1 MSARAMR
8 QCVRNRTI
16 TVWAI
21 LLVLAVGRLTAQN
34 ATGTLVGHVKDPNG
48 AAVAAAQVSVTNM
61 DTRDVRTTSTN
72 DTGDY
77 TVPVL
82 RPGRYRLNVTAKGFK
97 GESEGGIALNV
108 DQTIRIETAL
118 TIGTAAESVIV
129 DAAAV
134 ALDTDSSSVGDLI
147 GGEQVSELP
156 LNGRNF
162 QDLMFLSSG
171 AVNDGGGDVAGYRLS
186 VSGTGVSNVSVGGS
200 RGASNGWTLDGT
212 SIFDTGYGS
221 VMFPL
226 SLDDLAE
233 YDLLSKSYS
242 AAYGYSMN
250 QVNLTSKSGTNSFHG
265 SAFEYLRNTAVDA
278 YKHGVTTLP
287 LLQQN
292 QFGYSLGGPV
302 RIPWLYDGRNK
313 TFFFA
318 NYEGFRQNI
327 AGAGTTTIPEA
338 GELSG
343 TFSAAVL
350 GKFTAAQTTNGAYT
364 QCGHTYHV
372 GDPHPLFNP
381 WDPSGQACPF
391 PVNADGSYAIPSQ
404 YISKIGALIMRPG
417 LYYPKAGPNI
427 SGVALGAPNYSYNSS
442 THLTYDQQNYRF
454 DQNIG
459 SKDQLFFHLVWH
471 NEAQN
476 GNSYSP
482 VNADFTS
489 QPARYY
495 SATETH
501 TFSAN
506 FTNQI
511 RLGYADLKWANGP
524 DAAISAS
531 DLSSLNWPS
540 PFTSPGEGYP
550 RITFDTSALNDG
562 LTYGGNESLYGGTSA
577 RTSGVWDFGE
587 SAIWTIKRHTL
598 SFGFGTRLLNYD
610 MYAGGSLGQL
620 LFNGQYSGDTLADA
634 LLGAASSLSITEL
647 GPLSNPATGNDAH
660 VHFNS
665 WAPYLQDDWK
675 VTDKLTLNLGLR
687 YEYESIPYE
696 EQNHF
701 IWPDFNAP
709 GGALYNADAKA
720 AAAYGGVNPF
730 APSTGLYV
738 PSPGGERGP
747 GPAEKDVFAPRL
759 GFAYRVFGSDKTV
772 VRGGF
777 GRYFDTIEADE
788 YQASSVNNFP
798 ASGGFSSGPDAA
810 WSLSP
815 KFNTNSMPASSPA
828 GVLVSNTSP
837 TGSNLGFIQIQAAK
851 KLNPQLLA
859 WTLGVEHELPWQTKL
874 DVEYVANHGA
884 NLYSRYNP
892 NGPVQC
898 IAINGCTAT
907 NSGSSVPIADRVPY
921 PNLGTL
927 VYAGF
932 VGFSNYNALDVKLE
946 HRTRDLNLVV
956 AYTWSKALDIKS
968 AVAGLNGDDAG
979 WAGPQDNYDIGA
991 DYSRSDYDDRQRL
1004 AISAVY
1010 PLPVGRG
1017 RAVLGNSPRAV
1028 DEAIGGWTFSVNTSF
1043 QGGLPFTIA
1052 AADPSN
1058 ANNSYSRRANIN
1070 RTQASFHKSNAQWFS
1085 SDNTTG
1091 ATDATFTQPLDG
1103 YYGTSP
1109 RNAVS
1114 APGEING
1121 DASLSKRFAITEN
1134 TGFELKFDAF
1144 NALNHWN
1151 PGYPNSDI
1159 NGALPGYIAPNDS
1172 ANSARELQ
1180 ISGRF
1185 TF

>member
-1 MSARAMR
+1 MP
-8 QCVRNRTI
+8 
-16 TVWAI
+16 
-21 LLVLAVGRLTAQN
+21 AQN
-34 ATGTLVGHVKDPNG
+34 STGTLVGHVTDPNG
-48 AAVAAAQVSVTNM
+48 AAVSAAQVSVTNT
-61 DTRDVRTTSTN
+61 DTKEVRTTSTN

-82 RPGRYRLNVTAKGFK
+82 QPGRYRLNVTAKGFK
-97 GESEGGIALNV
+97 GESEGGIVLNV
-108 DQTIRIETAL
+108 DQTIRVQTAL
-118 TIGTAAESVIV
+118 TIGATTESVTV

-134 ALDTDSSSVGDLI
+134 TLDTDSSSVGDLI
-147 GGEQVSELP
+147 GGEQVAELP

-171 AVNDGGGDVAGYRLS
+171 AVNEGGGDVAGYRLS

-302 RIPWLYDGRNK
+302 RIPWLYNGINK

-350 GKFTAAQTTNGAYT
+350 GKFTTAQTANGTYT

-391 PVNADGSYAIPSQ
+391 TANADGSYTIPSQ
-404 YISKIGALIMRPG
+404 YISKIGSLIMRPG

-427 SGVALGAPNYSYNSS
+427 SDVALGAPNYSYNSA
-442 THLTYDQQNYRF
+442 THLNYDQQNYRI

-459 SKDQLFFHLVWH
+459 SKDQLFFHMVRHDEPL
-471 NEAQN
+471 N
-476 GNSYSP
+476 GDSYSP
-482 VNADFTS
+482 VNADYTS

-506 FTNQI
+506 LTNQI

-524 DAAISAS
+524 DAAISPS

-550 RITFDTSALNDG
+550 RVTFDTSTLNDG
-562 LTYGGNESLYGGTSA
+562 LTYGGDQAHYGGTLA

-610 MYAGGSLGQL
+610 MYQGGSLGQL

-647 GPLSNPATGNDAH
+647 GPLSNPATGNQAH

-665 WAPYLQDDWK
+665 WVPYLQDDWK
-675 VTDKLTLNLGLR
+675 VNDKLTLNLGLR

-709 GGALYNADAKA
+709 GGALYNADAK
-720 AAAYGGVNPF
+720 
-730 APSTGLYV
+730 
-738 PSPGGERGP
+738 
-747 GPAEKDVFAPRL
+747 
-759 GFAYRVFGSDKTV
+759 TV
-772 VRGGF
+772 CSLF
-777 GRYFDTIEADE
+777 GRRTW
-788 YQASSVNNFP
+788 SRT
-798 ASGGFSSGPDAA
+798 SGEGCLCTSSGLR
-810 WSLSP
+810 LS
-815 KFNTNSMPASSPA
+815 
-828 GVLVSNTSP
+828 
-837 TGSNLGFIQIQAAK
+837 
-851 KLNPQLLA
+851 
-859 WTLGVEHELPWQTKL
+859 
-874 DVEYVANHGA
+874 
-884 NLYSRYNP
+884 
-892 NGPVQC
+892 
-898 IAINGCTAT
+898 
-907 NSGSSVPIADRVPY
+907 
-921 PNLGTL
+921 
-927 VYAGF
+927 
-932 VGFSNYNALDVKLE
+932 
-946 HRTRDLNLVV
+946 
-956 AYTWSKALDIKS
+956 
-968 AVAGLNGDDAG
+968 GL
-979 WAGPQDNYDIGA
+979 WE
-991 DYSRSDYDDRQRL
+991 R
-1004 AISAVY
+1004 
-1010 PLPVGRG
+1010 
-1017 RAVLGNSPRAV
+1017 
-1028 DEAIGGWTFSVNTSF
+1028 
-1043 QGGLPFTIA
+1043 
-1052 AADPSN
+1052 
-1058 ANNSYSRRANIN
+1058 
-1070 RTQASFHKSNAQWFS
+1070 
-1085 SDNTTG
+1085 
-1091 ATDATFTQPLDG
+1091 
-1103 YYGTSP
+1103 
-1109 RNAVS
+1109 
-1114 APGEING
+1114 
-1121 DASLSKRFAITEN
+1121 
-1134 TGFELKFDAF
+1134 
-1144 NALNHWN
+1144 
-1151 PGYPNSDI
+1151 
-1159 NGALPGYIAPNDS
+1159 
-1172 ANSARELQ
+1172 
-1180 ISGRF
+1180 
-1185 TF
+1185 